1 MCSCIYASILH
12 DTDLEENADLLAEY
26 AVAGITG
33 YRNGSKNHYSAY
45 TVSIGI
51 ARQPRAIIYN
61 IIWPLNVVTVL
72 TGLATVVDD
81 LGSQHSAI
89 ITGVLIAVAFK
100 VGARVKDDSALRR

>member
-1 MCSCIYASILH
+1 M
-12 DTDLEENADLLAEY
+12 LAEY
-26 AVAGITG
+26 AIAGING
-33 YRNGSKNHYSAY
+33 YRNGVSKAHYARYSI
-45 TVSIGI
+45 SIGI
-51 ARQPRAIIYN
+51 ARQPSAIVYN

-100 VGARVKDDSALRR
+100 VTAAVKGD

>member
-1 MCSCIYASILH
+1 MHQLTTIFTYVV
-12 DTDLEENADLLAEY
+12 ENADLLAEY
-26 AVAGITG
+26 AVAGISG
-33 YRNGSKNHYSAY
+33 YRNGTKEEYSSY
-45 TVSIGI
+45 TISIGI
-51 ARQPRAIIYN
+51 ARQPSAIIYN

-100 VGARVKDDSALRR
+100 VGARVKTNRCSGDSSS